1 MAESARR
8 IAIPHLGGIAARF
21 QQSSLEQGGS
31 QQRSACRGDRH
42 ELAQLGVPVLY
53 RLRSAAQI
61 MPCGRYLPRN
71 TVAPGLGMKAHCAS
85 ENLDVLRLCTPPS

>member
-8 IAIPHLGGIAARF
+8 IAIPHFGGIAARF

-42 ELAQLGVPVLY
+42 ELAQLGVPVL
-53 RLRSAAQI
+53 
-61 MPCGRYLPRN
+61 
-71 TVAPGLGMKAHCAS
+71 
-85 ENLDVLRLCTPPS
+85 